1 MGYLAMFSFKLLFVI
16 GFAASLLMVGV
27 GMIVPLLPQRVMA
40 LSGSLQSAGFIASS
54 FAISYVLVQF
64 PLGRL
69 ADRLGVKPFLLL
81 GYGLC
86 ALSGVLFFFAASPE
100 AIYLGRF
107 IQGLGEAPIWALGPA
122 LLSLAYPRAKGR
134 VIGLYNAAIHI
145 GLTAGPL
152 LGLLLF
158 PKGQGQLPFLVFA
171 ALCGLG
177 GVMVLLLLPRHPA
190 ATDRVVGKPATLGET
205 LALLRLRGPLTALS
219 GIFLYGAGYG
229 VFISVL
235 PASLVRA
242 QGFDA
247 SSTAIVFALFYG
259 AISLSQIVAGP
270 LSDRQG
276 RHPYMV
282 AGLVL
287 AAAGFASFTP
297 LPQPWTFGALTLASL
312 GLGIFCVASMAYLND
327 CVPAALRGTISG
339 SYYLSWGLGY
349 FLGPVAVGVLAEAI
363 GGPAAY
369 ALLASACALQAL
381 ALHRSREAPG

>member
-1 MGYLAMFSFKLLFVI
+1 MSSLKLLFVI
-16 GFAASLLMVGV
+16 GVAASLLMVGV
-27 GMIVPLLPQRVMA
+27 GMIVPLLPQRVML

-54 FAISYVLVQF
+54 FAISYVLIQL
-64 PLGRL
+64 PLGRF

-86 ALSGVLFFFAASPE
+86 ALSGVLFFYAASPK
-100 AIYLGRF
+100 ALYLGRF

-122 LLSLAYPRAKGR
+122 LLSLAYPQAKGR
-134 VIGLYNAAIHI
+134 VIGLYNAAIHT
-145 GLTAGPL
+145 GLAAGPL
-152 LGLLLF
+152 LGILLF
-158 PKGQGQLPFLVFA
+158 PRGEGQLPFLVFA

-177 GVMVLLLLPRHPA
+177 GVTVLLLPRRP
-190 ATDRVVGKPATLGET
+190 TPKEQIVGKPASLGET

-229 VFISVL
+229 IFISVL
-235 PASLVRA
+235 PASLVHA
-242 QGFDA
+242 KGFSA
-247 SSTAIVFALFYG
+247 SSTAVVFALFYG

-327 CVPAALRGTISG
+327 CVPAALKGTISG

-349 FLGPVAVGVLAEAI
+349 FVGPVAVGYLAEAS
-363 GGPAAY
+363 GALAAY
-369 ALLASACALQAL
+369 ALLAGAFALQAL
-381 ALHRSREAPG
+381 ALHRSREAPAKPG